1 MRRMEARW
9 RKASALWLRFSQSLA
24 SRRQRLSQPMVRSTI
39 QRCGSTTKPL
49 ASSRRLTIS
58 ITRPG
63 MTLAI
68 AIQEDRPCIGAV
80 CEQLAQERELS
91 EQGGQQQHAAVAVLN
106 VGGRHQHVQH
116 QAELIDQDMALL
128 AFDQLAGI
136 EAMWI
141 DAGPPCILPL
151 PATKQSAS
159 LSVDGSPQPPRVGE
173 PEKKQGAPSTG
184 STANPNS
191 RLGRKPSPH
200 SQGRV
205 MEHLPLR
212 RASSASMSRRIASM
226 FMCVRQVRPLPSR
239 AMAKALSNW
248 STICVTLAPA
258 LIVLEATGGFE
269 IIVAAAL
276 AGAALPLAVVN
287 PRQIRDF
294 ARATG
299 RLAKTDALDAQ
310 VIALFAERI
319 RPEPRPIANADSQTL
334 AELVARRRQV
344 VEMIGMETNRLHQA
358 RNPRV
363 QRMLKATLKTLKAQL
378 AELDRD
384 IDDTIKRSPVWRA
397 ADDLLTSVPGV
408 GDVTAHTL
416 IADLPELGQ
425 LDRRRIAA
433 LVGVAPVNRD
443 SGQMRGRRTIAG
455 GRTDVRNAL
464 YMATLSATRWNPV
477 ISQHYRSLV
486 ERGRPKKVAL
496 VACMRR
502 LLGILNAIIRTK
514 TSWQCA

>member
-1 MRRMEARW
+1 
-9 RKASALWLRFSQSLA
+9 
-24 SRRQRLSQPMVRSTI
+24 V
-39 QRCGSTTKPL
+39 
-49 ASSRRLTIS
+49 
-58 ITRPG
+58 TRDG
-63 MTLAI
+63 NGL
-68 AIQEDRPCIGAV
+68 
-80 CEQLAQERELS
+80 EQLVDDLS
-91 EQGGQQQHAAVAVLN
+91 
-106 VGGRHQHVQH
+106 
-116 QAELIDQDMALL
+116 
-128 AFDQLAGI
+128 
-136 EAMWI
+136 
-141 DAGPPCILPL
+141 
-151 PATKQSAS
+151 
-159 LSVDGSPQPPRVGE
+159 
-173 PEKKQGAPSTG
+173 
-184 STANPNS
+184 
-191 RLGRKPSPH
+191 
-200 SQGRV
+200 
-205 MEHLPLR
+205 
-212 RASSASMSRRIASM
+212 
-226 FMCVRQVRPLPSR
+226 
-239 AMAKALSNW
+239 
-248 STICVTLAPA
+248 TLAPA
-258 LIVLEATGGFE
+258 SIVLEATGGFE
-269 IIVAAAL
+269 IVVAAAL

-299 RLAKTDALDAQ
+299 RLAKTDTLDAQ

-358 RNPRV
+358 RNSRI

-384 IDDTIKRSPVWRA
+384 IDDTIKRSPAWRA
-397 ADDLLTSVPGV
+397 TDDLLTSVPGV

-455 GRTDVRNAL
+455 GRVDVRNAL

-514 TSWQCA
+514 TAWQCA